1 MITIAFFK
9 EVQINLQADVKNVSN
24 RRIIIVHYSIMI
36 KTIKDNTV
44 SRLAKGKFWVQFASA
59 IRFDFHFFSLV
70 TRTHH
75 KTVETQNYQI
85 ARFIFPC

>member
-9 EVQINLQADVKNVSN
+9 EVQINLLADVKNVSN
-24 RRIIIVHYSIMI
+24 RRIIIVHFSIM

-59 IRFDFHFFSLV
+59 ISFDFHFFSLV
-70 TRTHH
+70 
-75 KTVETQNYQI
+75 K
-85 ARFIFPC
+85 A